1 MHADDEGDLGDVA
14 MPGFVD
20 ILSSVVTVFM
30 FFMLI
35 TSVTMFFLSLKMK
48 KNVMEESKKEA
59 QSDAAKELNAYL
71 KKLEA
76 GEITLEELKARAAGQ
91 QAVQQLSVKNTY
103 LTESLQASEEALQKT
118 RAAMGKTQNQKVETS
133 LDSTDL
139 IIIYDESGITV
150 NPDTIKIIKEFITRL
165 KQDPTF
171 KDKTLLLESPDNPA
185 ATTQSLSRELSLGRS
200 LNVRNVLLLEDVFAE
215 RVKISNVPA
224 ELHNNTYNWLRI
236 RLTP

>member
-1 MHADDEGDLGDVA
+1 MHANDEGDLDDVA

-20 ILSSVVTVFM
+20 ILSSVITVFM

-35 TSVTMFFLSLKMK
+35 TSVTMFFLSVKMK
-48 KNVMEESKKEA
+48 KSVVEESKKEA
-59 QSDAAKELNAYL
+59 QSDAAKELQDYL
-71 KKLEA
+71 KRLEA
-76 GEITLEELKARAAGQ
+76 GEVTLEELKAKAAGQ

-118 RAAMGKTQNQKVETS
+118 RAAMGKTQNQQVETS
-133 LDSTDL
+133 QDSTSL
-139 IIIYDESGITV
+139 IIIYDDSGITV
-150 NPDTIKIIKEFITRL
+150 NPETTKIIKEFITRL
-165 KQDPTF
+165 AQDPTF
-171 KDKTLLLESPDNPA
+171 KEKTLLLESPDNPT

-200 LNVRNVLLLEDVFAE
+200 LNVRNVLLLQDVFAE

>member
-35 TSVTMFFLSLKMK
+35 TSVTMFFLSVKMK
-48 KNVMEESKKEA
+48 KSVMEESKKEA
-59 QSDAAKELNAYL
+59 QSDAAKELNEYL

-76 GEITLEELKARAAGQ
+76 GEITLEELKTKAAGQ

-133 LDSTDL
+133 IDSTSL

-150 NPDTIKIIKEFITRL
+150 NPDTTKIIKEFITRL
-165 KQDPTF
+165 KQDPNY

>member
-1 MHADDEGDLGDVA
+1 MHANDEGNLDDVA

-20 ILSSVVTVFM
+20 ILSSVITVFM

-35 TSVTMFFLSLKMK
+35 TSVTMFFLSVKMK
-48 KNVMEESKKEA
+48 KSVVEESKKEA
-59 QSDAAKELNAYL
+59 QSDAAKELQDYL
-71 KKLEA
+71 KRLEA
-76 GEITLEELKARAAGQ
+76 GEISLEELKAKAAGQ
-91 QAVQQLSVKNTY
+91 QVVQQLSVKNTY

-133 LDSTDL
+133 PDNASL
-139 IIIYDESGITV
+139 IIVYDESGITV
-150 NPDTIKIIKEFITRL
+150 NPETTKIIKEFIIRL
-165 KQDPTF
+165 AQDPGF

-200 LNVRNVLLLEDVFAE
+200 LNVRNVLLLQDIAAE

>member
-1 MHADDEGDLGDVA
+1 MQADDEGDLGDVA

-20 ILSSVVTVFM
+20 ILSSVITVFM

-35 TSVTMFFLSLKMK
+35 TSVTMFFLSVKMK
-48 KNVMEESKKEA
+48 KSVMEESKKEA
-59 QSDAAKELNAYL
+59 QSAASKELEAYL

-76 GEITLEELKARAAGQ
+76 GEISLEELKAKAAGE

-118 RAAMGKTQNQKVETS
+118 RAAMGKTQNQKTETS
-133 LDSTDL
+133 TDNTSL
-139 IIIYDESGITV
+139 VIIYDESGITV
-150 NPDTIKIIKEFITRL
+150 NPETTRIIKEFIVRL
-165 KQDPTF
+165 MQDPGF
-171 KDKTLLLESPDNPA
+171 KDKALLLETPDNPA

-200 LNVRNVLLLEDVFAE
+200 LNVRNVLLLQDVFAE

-224 ELHNNTYNWLRI
+224 ELHSNTYNWLRI

>member
-1 MHADDEGDLGDVA
+1 
-14 MPGFVD
+14 
-20 ILSSVVTVFM
+20 
-30 FFMLI
+30 
-35 TSVTMFFLSLKMK
+35 
-48 KNVMEESKKEA
+48 
-59 QSDAAKELNAYL
+59 
-71 KKLEA
+71 
-76 GEITLEELKARAAGQ
+76 
-91 QAVQQLSVKNTY
+91 
-103 LTESLQASEEALQKT
+103 
-118 RAAMGKTQNQKVETS
+118 MGKTQNQKVETS
-133 LDSTDL
+133 IDSTNL

-150 NPDTIKIIKEFITRL
+150 NPDTTKIIKEFITRL

-224 ELHNNTYNWLRI
+224 ELHDNTYNWLRI

>member
-1 MHADDEGDLGDVA
+1 MHSDDEGDLGDVA

-35 TSVTMFFLSLKMK
+35 TSVTMFFLSVKMK
-48 KNVMEESKKEA
+48 KSVMEESKKVA
-59 QSDAAKELNAYL
+59 QSDAAKELNDYL

-76 GEITLEELKARAAGQ
+76 GEITLEELKTKAAGQ

-133 LDSTDL
+133 IDSTSL
-139 IIIYDESGITV
+139 VIIYDESGITV
-150 NPDTIKIIKEFITRL
+150 NPDTTKIIKEFITRL

>member
-35 TSVTMFFLSLKMK
+35 TSVTMFFLSVKMK
-48 KNVMEESKKEA
+48 KSVMEESKKEA
-59 QSDAAKELNAYL
+59 QSDAAKELNEYL

-76 GEITLEELKARAAGQ
+76 GEITLEELKTKAAGQ

-133 LDSTDL
+133 IDSTSL

-150 NPDTIKIIKEFITRL
+150 NPDTTKIIKEFITRL

-200 LNVRNVLLLEDVFAE
+200 LNVRNVLLLEDIFAE